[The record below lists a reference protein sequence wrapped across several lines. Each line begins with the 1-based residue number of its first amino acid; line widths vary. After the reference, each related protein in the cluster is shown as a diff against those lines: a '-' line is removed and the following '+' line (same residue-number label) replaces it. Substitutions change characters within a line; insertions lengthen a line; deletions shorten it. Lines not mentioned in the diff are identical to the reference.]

1 MVYWSRDTNTELFSI
16 HDLMLR
22 EGTGLESLVICE
34 YLRGMGG
41 FQVLVSGKL
50 TLTMDFLLLQVFL
63 GIQNDK
69 SVLYNQIRRHRKKPL
84 IW

>member
-1 MVYWSRDTNTELFSI
+1 
-16 HDLMLR
+16 MLR

-69 SVLYNQIRRHRKKPL
+69 SVLYNQIRKHRKKPL